1 MQNIHT
7 PSLMFTFTRPP
18 IPQEHGAWFML
29 YVPLITI
36 LISLNAT
43 IDSSLVLILTVT
55 GAFFGQHATILFIRN
70 RAPKGTG
77 LWLLIY
83 SLLFAV
89 GCIILLST
97 YALFDLIYIGTPAAI
112 ALFWLF
118 IRSRFARKRIDRTF
132 SGEILAIAGLSLTAP
147 AAAIV
152 ATGHLSQTAMGLWGL
167 YVLFFG
173 SSVLYVKMRILAVQK
188 KSGITFKDRITLGSG
203 LIIYHIA
210 LLANVFTFHI
220 TTPLLG
226 KYLLV
231 GFAPIII
238 RAIIGWIRLSNTLPN
253 LQRVGLIESIYTLW
267 FSVCLIKALQIISI

>member
-1 MQNIHT
+1 MQNIYT
-7 PSLMFTFTRPP
+7 PSFKLTAPP
-18 IPQEHGAWFML
+18 TPQEHGAWFML
-29 YVPLITI
+29 YAPLITV

-43 IDSSLVLILTVT
+43 IETSLVLILTIT
-55 GAFFGQHATILFIRN
+55 GAFFGQHATILFIRD

-77 LWLLIY
+77 FWLIIY
-83 SLLFAV
+83 SIVFTT
-89 GCIILLST
+89 GCIALLSVYT
-97 YALFDLIYIGTPAAI
+97 LFDLIYIGTPAAI
-112 ALFWLF
+112 ALFYLF

-152 ATGHLSQTAMGLWGL
+152 ATGHLSQTAIGLWGL

-203 LIIYHIA
+203 LIIYHAI
-210 LLANVFTFHI
+210 LLANIFTFYI

-226 KYLLV
+226 TYLLI

-238 RAIIGWIRLSNTLPN
+238 RALIGWILLSNTLPN
-253 LQRVGLIESIYTLW
+253 LKRVGLIESIYTLW
-267 FSVCLIKALQIISI
+267 FSACLIKALQLLSI